1 MTSPVFYANQDS
13 SRVEPMLLVEEISH
27 RVVNEL
33 TIAIASL
40 SQEAGRIA
48 DADARAALHRV
59 AGRLAAFADA
69 HRALQSP
76 DAASAMNL
84 GGYLTRLF
92 AALSRASLHDH
103 SVKLIM
109 LEDEVRLAPERSW
122 RVGLIIAEL
131 VTNSLKHGGEGRDPA
146 IVAEVEPVGAELRCA
161 VTDDGGAVG
170 NPPPSRGRRV
180 VERLAAELGGDIRWT
195 FRPNGVTAV
204 LTFPLSPDDHTPS
217 GAAIG
222 RSHGEIDG
230 EGFFGAR

>member
-1 MTSPVFYANQDS
+1 MTSPLYANACRS
-13 SRVEPMLLVEEISH
+13 PVEPMLLVEEISH

-33 TIAIASL
+33 TVAIASV
-40 SQEAGRIA
+40 SQEAGRIV

-76 DAASAMNL
+76 EPASAMNL

-109 LEDEVRLAPERSW
+109 LEDDVPLAPERSW
-122 RVGLIIAEL
+122 RVGLIVAEL

-146 IVAEVEPVGAELRCA
+146 IIVEVEQAGAEIRCIVA
-161 VTDDGGAVG
+161 DDGGAAG
-170 NPPPSRGRRV
+170 APPPSRGRRV
-180 VERLAAELGGDIRWT
+180 VQRLAGELGGDIHWT

-204 LTFPLSPDDHTPS
+204 LTFPLSLDAHTLS
-217 GAAIG
+217 AAAVA
-222 RSHGEIDG
+222 RSPW
-230 EGFFGAR
+230 